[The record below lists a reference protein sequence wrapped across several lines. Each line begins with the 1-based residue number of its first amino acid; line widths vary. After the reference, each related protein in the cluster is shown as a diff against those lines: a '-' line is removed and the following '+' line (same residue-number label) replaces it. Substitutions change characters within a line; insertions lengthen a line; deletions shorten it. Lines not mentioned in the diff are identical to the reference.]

1 MTYSENTTKS
11 RGKFTSPPEDDDIK
25 LLLERGVVDVIVKE
39 DFVAKLKA
47 GKRLRIKH
55 GIDPTGERIHL
66 GRTIPLRKLRQFQE
80 RGHHIIIVIGDF
92 TGMIGDPSDKDAT
105 RKMLSREEIEMNMKD
120 YKRQIGK
127 ILDLDKTEFTYNST
141 WLSPLSFKDVI
152 ELASHF
158 TVQQM
163 IVRDLFKKRLDEGKP
178 ISIHEFMY
186 PLMQGYDSV
195 AIKADVELGGTDQT
209 FNLLAGRTL
218 QKAFGQEPQNILTTP
233 MLLGTDGRKM
243 STTWGNVI
251 TVEDEPSQM
260 YGKLM
265 SITDEMIVPYLR
277 LCTDLPDEEI
287 SDDEKAMTEGRV
299 NPMTIKKKLALTITR
314 QFHDE
319 ELAAQAERQFEKQI
333 QQKELPEDIE
343 EYTIEK
349 KEVYIPELINSALNI
364 SRSEA
369 RRLIEQGGVSIN
381 GESIDDYRKTY
392 ELNDGDIIKI
402 GKRKYFKIK
411 IPTR

>member
-1 MTYSENTTKS
+1 MTELEN
-11 RGKFTSPPEDDDIK
+11 DIEN
-25 LLLERGVVDVIVKE
+25 LLVRGVVDVIVKE
-39 DFVAKLKA
+39 DLTAKIKSGKKLKV
-47 GKRLRIKH
+47 KL
-55 GIDPTGERIHL
+55 GIDPTGGRIHL
-66 GRTIPLRKLRQFQE
+66 GRTIPLRKLRQFQQM
-80 RGHHIIIVIGDF
+80 GHHIIIIIGDF
-92 TGMIGDPSDKDAT
+92 TGMIGDPSDKEAT
-105 RKMLSREEIEMNMKD
+105 RKMLTREEIEKNMKD

-141 WLSPLSFKDVI
+141 WLSGLSFKDVI

-163 IVRDLFKKRLDEGKP
+163 IVRDLFKKRLDDGKP

-251 TVEDEPSQM
+251 TLEDEPSEIF
-260 YGKLM
+260 GKLM
-265 SITDEMIVPYLR
+265 SISDDMIMPYMR
-277 LCTDLPDEEI
+277 LCTDIPESEIIRDENAI
-287 SDDEKAMTEGRV
+287 SSGSV
-299 NPMTIKKKLALTITR
+299 NPMLIKKKLARDITR
-314 QFHDE
+314 QFHNE
-319 ELAAQAERQFEKQI
+319 ELASKAEEEFEKLV
-333 QQKELPEDIE
+333 QKKEIPDDIAE
-343 EYTIEK
+343 FIIEK
-349 KEVYIPELINSALNI
+349 PAAYIPDIINASLNI
-364 SRSEA
+364 TKSEA

-381 GESIDDYRKTY
+381 SKKIQNFKDPYKFT
-392 ELNDGDIIKI
+392 DGDIIKV
-402 GKRKYFKIK
+402 GKRKYILIK
-411 IPTR
+411 IQNR